1 MPGCSPAKD
10 EGCLSEASHLVKKPE
25 VLDEIRRLV
34 ELLVTDFRAVLQC
47 LGKHLALVN
56 LTIVLTHLPL
66 IEVDTSST
74 SIQIPRDAVGIDA
87 MRLGESQCDAR
98 VFRQIAVGVLDRQ
111 VRMCLAN
118 AIEHRPT
125 HDAHEGFRPERL
137 TALDLQLDLPCVISL
152 VAGLAER
159 DQIVGG
165 VAAGLAAFEVMDIED
180 FVFRATATVLTHMA
194 VSEENVL
201 AHVPKPELIAL
212 LIVRALD
219 VRILDLLNVEGRR
232 LNHDLGDGQQ
242 SADRI
247 NARHVRLNAV
257 FHGRC
262 KPPPVLRVN
271 AVQKARCSI
280 ARLAMTPGSTK
291 SQTGSQESRNVLP
304 KFDFGCKDLFL
315 FRRGGKTDVLCTSID
330 AQRHILLRL
339 ARGNRK
345 LKGER
350 CPALH
355 HGLLVHE
362 QVSRLGGRARHQGL
376 AAHVQNKYFQSI
388 SFADT
393 RRFRLHGPKAGLTS
407 FAYVGRGFLPA
418 TPLLPLRAFNRRPQ
432 CI

>member
-1 MPGCSPAKD
+1 MNLNLAVV
-10 EGCLSEASHLVKKPE
+10 LS
-25 VLDEIRRLV
+25 
-34 ELLVTDFRAVLQC
+34 
-47 LGKHLALVN
+47 
-56 LTIVLTHLPL
+56 HLPL
-66 IEVDTSST
+66 IEEDASST

-87 MRLGESQCDAR
+87 VRLAKSQSDAR

-111 VRMCLAN
+111 VRMRLAN
-118 AIEHRPT
+118 AIQQCPA
-125 HDAHEGFRPERL
+125 HDAHEGFRLERL

-159 DQIVGG
+159 DQIVGSI
-165 VAAGLAAFEVMDIED
+165 AAGLATFNVMHIED
-180 FVFRATATVLTHMA
+180 LVFRAATTVLTHMA

-201 AHVPKPELIAL
+201 AHVPKAELIAL
-212 LIVRALD
+212 LIVRALNI
-219 VRILDLLNVEGRR
+219 RILDLLDVEGRC
-232 LNHDLGDGQQ
+232 LDHELGDGQQ

-257 FHGRC
+257 FHGRR
-262 KPPPVLRVN
+262 KPPCVLRVN
-271 AVQKARCSI
+271 AVRKARCTI

-291 SQTGSQESRNVLP
+291 SPTGRQKFGDVLS
-304 KFDFGCKDLFL
+304 KLDFGRKDLFL
-315 FRRGGKTDVLCTSID
+315 FRRGGKANVLCTGID

-345 LKGER
+345 LNGER

-355 HGLLVHE
+355 HGLLVPE
-362 QVSRLGGRARHQGL
+362 QVPRLGGGTRHQGL
-376 AAHVQNKYFQSI
+376 AAHVQNEYFQSF

-418 TPLLPLRAFNRRPQ
+418 TPLLPLRAINRRPQ

>member
-1 MPGCSPAKD
+1 MNLAVV
-10 EGCLSEASHLVKKPE
+10 LS
-25 VLDEIRRLV
+25 
-34 ELLVTDFRAVLQC
+34 
-47 LGKHLALVN
+47 N
-56 LTIVLTHLPL
+56 LPL
-66 IEVDTSST
+66 IEVKASST
-74 SIQIPRDAVGIDA
+74 RIQIPCDAVGIDA
-87 MRLGESQCDAR
+87 MRLGKSLCDAR

-118 AIEHRPT
+118 AIKQRPT
-125 HDAHEGFRPERL
+125 HDAHEGFRLERL
-137 TALDLQLDLPCVISL
+137 TALDLQLDLPSVISL

-180 FVFRATATVLTHMA
+180 LVFRAASTVLTHMT

-201 AHVPKPELIAL
+201 THVPKAELIAL

-219 VRILDLLNVEGRR
+219 IRILDLLDVKGRR
-232 LNHDLGDGQQ
+232 FNHDLGDGQQ

-262 KPPPVLRVN
+262 KPPFVLRVN
-271 AVQKARCSI
+271 AVQKARCTI
-280 ARLAMTPGSTK
+280 ACLAMTSRSTK
-291 SQTGSQESRNVLP
+291 SQTGRQEFRDVLP
-304 KFDFGCKDLFL
+304 KFDFGRKDLFL
-315 FRRGGKTDVLCTSID
+315 FRRGGKTDVLCTGID

-345 LKGER
+345 LNGER
-350 CPALH
+350 CSAIH
-355 HGLLVHE
+355 HGLLVPE
-362 QVSRLGGRARHQGL
+362 QVPRLGGRARHQGL
-376 AAHVQNKYFQSI
+376 AAHVQNEYFQSI

-418 TPLLPLRAFNRRPQ
+418 TPLLPLRAFNCRPQ